1 MHYLQGEASQL
12 SDRPNSK
19 SSLRPVA
26 VALGSN
32 IGDRVSHL
40 KYAVARLGRLLVSM
54 RVSAFVETQPEGV
67 VSQPAFLNAAVVG
80 QSTEAPTELL
90 TALMMI
96 ERERARTR
104 AFPGAPR
111 TLDLDLIL
119 VGDLVNS
126 SLSLELPHPRFRER
140 RFVLEPL
147 FEIAPDLVDPV
158 TGLTVTKL
166 LARLDLRT

>member
-1 MHYLQGEASQL
+1 MSSTG
-12 SDRPNSK
+12 
-19 SSLRPVA
+19 SLRAKITGTGMCIPGRVVTNHDLAGLMDTSDEWIRQRTGIVERHYVA
-26 VALGSN
+26 DGEENSDMCVHAAREAL
-32 IGDRVSHL
+32 DRANV
-40 KYAVARLGRLLVSM
+40 G
-54 RVSAFVETQPEGV
+54 PE
-67 VSQPAFLNAAVVG
+67 
-80 QSTEAPTELL
+80 
-90 TALMMI
+90 
-96 ERERARTR
+96 
-104 AFPGAPR
+104 
-111 TLDLDLIL
+111 DLDLIL

>member
-12 SDRPNSK
+12 SSRPIFTSA
-19 SSLRPVA
+19 LRPVA

-32 IGDRVSHL
+32 IGDRTSHL
-40 KYAVARLGRLLVSM
+40 KYAVARLGRLLVGM
-54 RVSAFVETQPEGV
+54 RVSTFAETQPEGV

-80 QSTEAPTELL
+80 QSAEAPTELL

-96 ERERARTR
+96 EKERARTR
-104 AFPGAPR
+104 PFPSAPR

-126 SLSLELPHPRFRER
+126 SPSLELPHPRFRER

-147 FEIAPDLVDPV
+147 LEIAPDLVDPV
-158 TGLTVTKL
+158 TELTVTKL
-166 LARLDLRT
+166 LARLDLRP